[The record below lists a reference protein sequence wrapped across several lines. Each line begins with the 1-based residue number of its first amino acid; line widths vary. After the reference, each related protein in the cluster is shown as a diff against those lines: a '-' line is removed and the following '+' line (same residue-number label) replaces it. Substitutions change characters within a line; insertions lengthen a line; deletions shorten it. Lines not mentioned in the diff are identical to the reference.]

1 MRYSVPKLG
10 MVMNCA
16 NIRAKGYKKWENKNN
31 KHSTIVKCALTV
43 L

>member
-16 NIRAKGYKKWENKNN
+16 NIRAKGYKKWENN